1 MQVAVLDG
9 LDHPAHALEVV
20 HDLHHAPFDGVGQR
34 LDEVGTP
41 EWVGDPCHTRLVGE
55 HLLRAQGEGGRVLA
69 RDGERL
75 VPRGR
80 EHRLDASE
88 HGGQGLVG
96 DSHDV
101 VAGLRGVE
109 RRTSGDAADPEHARS
124 VVRGAESLAD
134 DAGPS
139 PPAGAVLRD
148 LLEEVAVGVEEERDL
163 RRELVDRQATPP
175 DHLLAVRDSVHQGE
189 RHLLRSVGP
198 GVTEVGARH
207 GDGVEPGYLVGA
219 ELDRVGDEPE
229 RRARW
234 PDPGAAAHVLL
245 QDVVLDRAPQLRSVD
260 TLLLAD
266 GDVEGE
272 DDRCRPVDG
281 EARADGVER
290 DLTEEDLGVGQR
302 VDGHSHPADLLL
314 DVRVVGV
321 VPTLCRKIEGDREP
335 RGTLAEEVAITLVRL
350 LGGAEAG
357 VLADGPGSPA
367 VPVGEVAPRERER
380 PGRGDR
386 LGQRK
391 VGWAVAHRQGD
402 PRLAVHRPVHAA
414 IVEEMRLPRKEAD
427 QREI

>member
-1 MQVAVLDG
+1 MQVSVLDG

-109 RRTSGDAADPEHARS
+109 RRTSGDAADPKHARA
-124 VVRGAESLAD
+124 VVLGAEPLPND
-134 DAGPS
+134 PGPPS
-139 PPAGAVLRD
+139 ATGAVLGD
-148 LLEEVAVGVEEERDL
+148 LLEEVPVRIEEERDL
-163 RRELVDRQATPP
+163 RGELVDRHAPPP
-175 DHLLAVRDSVHQGE
+175 DDLLAVGHAVHE
-189 RHLLRSVGP
+189 REGHLLCR
-198 GVTEVGARH
+198 VGAGVAKVRSCH
-207 GDGVEPGYLVGA
+207 RYGVEPGNLVGA

-321 VPTLCRKIEGDREP
+321 IPTLCRKIEGDREP

-357 VLADGPGSPA
+357 VLADGPGSP
-367 VPVGEVAPRERER
+367 PVTVREIAPREREHAR
-380 PGRGDR
+380 RGDR
-386 LGQRK
+386 LGRWK
-391 VGWAVAHRQGD
+391 ISWPVARRQGD
-402 PRLAVHRPVHAA
+402 P
-414 IVEEMRLPRKEAD
+414 
-427 QREI
+427 